1 MVSDNTKDRILEIS
15 LKLFS
20 DKGYAAL
27 SMRDLSEAIGIRASS
42 IYYYFKSKQEIFDAL
57 LQRAETMTNVLK
69 ATFFQAL
76 NSSEKVASEEFVR
89 AGVAFVTMYL
99 QNEQIAPL
107 LHALESERFHNSKA
121 NETWQKMLFAVPIEH
136 EAKVFKVLYERG
148 LIKNQDADE
157 LAAEYHGIEMLGYFT
172 GDTERMA
179 KALESFYKR
188 VFVGN

>member
-57 LQRAETMTNVLK
+57 LQKAETMTNELK

-107 LHALESERFHNSKA
+107 LHAL
-121 NETWQKMLFAVPIEH
+121 
-136 EAKVFKVLYERG
+136 
-148 LIKNQDADE
+148 
-157 LAAEYHGIEMLGYFT
+157 
-172 GDTERMA
+172 
-179 KALESFYKR
+179 
-188 VFVGN
+188 